1 MSSEKKKKSGDGDR
15 RGLVE
20 EGAAGPAPQ
29 EKPGKSSKEHPM
41 EAQWVRQ
48 TVVKA
53 PVSIQPIKAVAETS
67 GLPEVFIYLFICV
80 LNRQYK

>member
-1 MSSEKKKKSGDGDR
+1 MSSEKKKSGDGDR

-29 EKPGKSSKEHPM
+29 EIPGKSCKEYPM

-48 TVVKA
+48 TIVKS
-53 PVSIQPIKAVAETS
+53 PVSIPPIRAAIPETT
-67 GLPEVFIYLFICV
+67 GLPEV
-80 LNRQYK
+80 LNL